1 MYSHV
6 FSLASIP
13 TVTACSVQYM
23 VILGVSTVLMFSV
36 SVAVLA
42 APATLQKTV
51 LLQTWKSLDDNDKTS
66 IQNAL
71 NCCGFSNGTQNN
83 SFLDKTVAHPTCN
96 TTVLNAEDVR
106 VYFCETVNL
115 LNLHCVCVH
124 ACMHVHVCL
133 RTYMCNC
140 VHIAVHVF
148 VHICTLKNI

>member
-1 MYSHV
+1 MF
-6 FSLASIP
+6 FSLTSIP
-13 TVTACSVQYM
+13 TVTACLVQYM

-96 TTVLNAEDVR
+96 TTILNAEDVR
-106 VYFCETVNL
+106 VYFCYSLEL
-115 LNLHCVCVH
+115 WIYSIYIVCVH
-124 ACMHVHVCL
+124 ASMHVHVCL
-133 RTYMCNC
+133 CTCMCTC
-140 VHIAVHVF
+140 AHIAVHVF
-148 VHICTLKNI
+148 VHIAHIKNI

>member
-1 MYSHV
+1 MYWHV
-6 FSLASIP
+6 FSLTSIP

-106 VYFCETVNL
+106 VYFCGTVNL
-115 LNLHCVCVH
+115 LNLHCMCVH
-124 ACMHVHVCL
+124 ACMHACMCMCVCVHTCVL
-133 RTYMCNC
+133 VYTLLYMCLYTF
-140 VHIAVHVF
+140 AR
-148 VHICTLKNI
+148 